1 MNPDWLEIA
10 INSCSLKLAA
20 VTVSHL
26 RTLDIDNQYFS
37 PRQWSSLLQH
47 LTGPELESI
56 CIRGRLSISAMFK
69 FLSRHP
75 HIRRLR
81 LYSCWGAHDQC
92 VKPIQFLPEILMPNL
107 SEIEGPPCHVR
118 ALLKCI
124 LPTSPML
131 TIKMAS
137 DRVMTYP
144 QYVHAVLHSMGQCR
158 APVRL
163 EIRLTFFCHLLLDQK
178 GLKSL
183 CAIPLPQVTSLEISF
198 PPMSDSQIV
207 VCLLILFPP
216 FLHDAIMLVPLLVG
230 LLCSVVRPYTDVMPY
245 RSLCRF
251 GHAPAP
257 IKQKCSGRCTWW
269 NHSLHKW

>member
-107 SEIEGPPCHVR
+107 SEIEGPLCHVR

-124 LPTSPML
+124 LPTLPML

-137 DRVMTYP
+137 DQVMTYP
-144 QYVHAVLHSMGQCR
+144 QYVRAVLHSMGQCR

-163 EIRLTFFCHLLLDQK
+163 EICLTFFCHPLLDQK

-198 PPMSDSQIV
+198 PPMSESQIV
-207 VCLLILFPP
+207 VCLLILFSPLSTRCHNVGSITCRLVVLSGSP
-216 FLHDAIMLVPLLVG
+216 LYQCYAI
-230 LLCSVVRPYTDVMPY
+230 
-245 RSLCRF
+245 
-251 GHAPAP
+251 
-257 IKQKCSGRCTWW
+257 
-269 NHSLHKW
+269 